1 MTPQNSFFDIL
12 RKESVRIILERLQGS
27 IIDKMDSFSIDEP
40 ANEKIEEQL
49 DNAYVNR
56 KGVPLA
62 MDVFKPKV
70 NPNTELPVIIV
81 IHGGGLVAGD
91 RRISRKLS
99 RTLAEKGYLVF
110 SIEYRLAPRANV
122 CEQLDDVCAGMDLI
136 GKKLVD
142 FNVDFTRIFLVSESA
157 GAYLATY
164 VAAMKN
170 STKLQNAIG
179 YQPTRMSFKALGL
192 FSGMFYTN
200 RQDPIGL
207 LLSEQ
212 FYGEKGNDGTFLQ
225 YTNPEHPEIVQNLP
239 PTFFVTSRGD
249 FLNRYTLDYHK
260 ALKKAGNDTHLLYY
274 GSKELIHAFPTLSP
288 DREETTEVIDKM
300 LAWFENQ
307 TTKAERKR
315 KMNKSEIKK
324 NNMVTERIES
334 GEITNQK
341 MWKFVKE
348 INSVSEERLDATAMI
363 SGGREYTYRQMF
375 RLWDRYAEV
384 FSALKI
390 NEKNKSRVAIIGNSC
405 AELIASIYA
414 LNMTG
419 TSISVVPTMEMF
431 FMDRFEQLLLT
442 EKITDL
448 IICSTLARP
457 EVMKLLLANKEKFG
471 LRNIIVIRET
481 EKGLPNGSMEK
492 MVIRMAYQ
500 QIRNMPGILF
510 MHKLLEKYEATP
522 ITYASSESKE
532 AAIIV
537 HTSGTTK
544 GIHKPI
550 PHSDKAV
557 NIAVTS
563 FLTNPLF
570 SQFSG
575 KRTIAA
581 ADIAGAYMLIDQ
593 IHLPLAMGCPIVFV
607 QLLGSPY
614 HSAKILEQNKIA
626 ILFTS
631 PMWFNYVV
639 AMPSPKNL
647 DLSCLEYVVL
657 GGASVS
663 ADAKKRYNEFL
674 QAHGADIKCANGY
687 GLSEICGACIVAP
700 PEFEDGRIGYP
711 LSHIKAKIFDEQE
724 KKFYDLADGPRTG
737 VLYLN
742 SPCVSSGKIDDT
754 VYFELEDV
762 DGEEYLCTY
771 DLVTVND
778 DGSLTCCGRAN
789 RYFVNNEG
797 IRFDAGIVETSIGE
811 QEGIGACA
819 IVPVYDKTLHDT
831 LPALYIQTI
840 TAGPLSEKTVKQ
852 ALCNVFIKDGKT
864 AETNL
869 PTQCV
874 IVDKLPM
881 TNTGKVSI
889 YDIQK
894 NGVSSGRYFRVDAI
908 RVKDALVD
916 IKLVPVSGH
925 EAFGSHGVPEEL
937 QKDLESLMGG
947 LGKLGLNSNPASP
960 ADAAEGQQMPQ
971 GFGYQ
976 QMPNFKP
983 QGFGYQPM
991 AEGQQMPQG
1000 FGYQQMPNFKPQG
1013 FGYQPMAEGQQAPQG
1028 FGYQQMPNF
1037 MTQGFGYQPMAEG
1050 QQMPQGFG
1058 YQQMPNFKPQGFGYQ
1073 QMPNFKPQGFGYQPM
1088 AEGQQAPQ
1096 GFGYQQMPNFKPQ
1109 GFGYQPM
1116 TEGQQMPQGFGYQ
1129 QMPNFKP
1136 QGFGYQPMTEGQQM
1150 PQGFGYQ
1157 QMPNFQPQGFGYQP
1171 AAEGQQAP
1179 QGFGYQQMPN
1189 FKPQGFGYQPMAEGQ
1204 QAPQGFGYQPMAE
1217 GQQMPQGFGY
1227 QPGSADAANGAQPF
1241 NGGMPAMMGQLMNIL
1256 GFFFKNSQNDYD
1268 YED

>member
-225 YTNPEHPEIVQNLP
+225 YTDPEHPEIVQNLP
-239 PTFFVTSRGD
+239 PTFLVTSRGD

-260 ALKKAGNDTHLLYY
+260 ALKKAGKDTHLLYY
-274 GSKELIHAFPTLSP
+274 GDKELTHSFPTLSP
-288 DREETTEVIDKM
+288 DRKESTEAIDKM

-307 TTKAERKR
+307 TVKVERKR
-315 KMNKSEIKK
+315 KMNKSEMKK
-324 NNMVTERIES
+324 NNMVANRIES
-334 GEITNQK
+334 GEIANQK
-341 MWKFVKE
+341 MWKFINEV
-348 INSVSEERLDATAMI
+348 NSVSEERLNATAII

-390 NEKNKSRVAIIGNSC
+390 NEKNLSRAAVIGMASG
-405 AELIASIYA
+405 EVVASIYA

-419 TSISVVPTMEMF
+419 ASISSVPSMEIF
-431 FMDRFEQLLLT
+431 FLERFEQLIIA
-442 EKITDL
+442 EKITDVV
-448 IICSTLARP
+448 ICSTFARP
-457 EVMKLLLANKEKFG
+457 EVLKMLLSKKEELG
-471 LRNIIVIRET
+471 LRNIIVLHDSD
-481 EKGLPNGSMEK
+481 KGLPNGSMEK
-492 MVIRMAYQ
+492 MAIRMAYQ
-500 QIRNMPGILF
+500 QIKNMPGILF

-522 ITYASSESKE
+522 ITYGTSESTE
-532 AAIIV
+532 ASLIV

-550 PHSDKAV
+550 PHSDKGVNSAV
-557 NIAVTS
+557 AS
-563 FLTNPLF
+563 FLTHPEF
-570 SQFSG
+570 SQFAG
-575 KRTIAA
+575 KRTIFSGDAS
-581 ADIAGAYMLIDQ
+581 GAYAIIDML
-593 IHLPLAMGCPIVFV
+593 HLPLALGCPIVIIPSFGFLT
-607 QLLGSPY
+607 QNT
-614 HSAKILEQNKIA
+614 KILEENKIA
-626 ILFTS
+626 ILFTG
-631 PMWFNYVV
+631 PMWFNMI
-639 AMPSPKNL
+639 MPKPVPKDL

-663 ADAKKRYNEFL
+663 ADAMKRYNEFL
-674 QAHGADIKCANGY
+674 QAHGANIKCANGY
-687 GLSEICGACIVAP
+687 GLSEACGACIVAA
-700 PEFEDGRIGYP
+700 PEREDAAIGYP
-711 LSHIKAKIFDEQE
+711 LPHVKVKIFDEQE
-724 KKFYDLADGPRTG
+724 QKFYDLADGPRTG
-737 VLYLN
+737 VLYLS
-742 SPCVSSGKIDDT
+742 SPSVSCGKIDDT
-754 VYFELEDV
+754 VFFELEEV

-771 DLVTVND
+771 DLVTVNE
-778 DGSLTCCGRAN
+778 DGSLACCGRAN

-797 IRFDAGIVETSIGE
+797 IRFDAGIVETSIGQQPNIE
-811 QEGIGACA
+811 ACA
-819 IVPVYDKTLHDT
+819 IVPDYSKLLHDT
-831 LPALYIQTI
+831 MPSLYV
-840 TAGPLSEKTVKQ
+840 KTVTSGPASVKTVQQ
-852 ALCNVFIKDGKT
+852 ALCNVFIRDGKI
-864 AETNL
+864 AETNM

-881 TNTGKVSI
+881 TTTGKVSV
-889 YDIQK
+889 YEIQK
-894 NGVSSGRYFRVDAI
+894 NGVENGKIFRIDSI
-908 RVKDALVD
+908 RANDELVD
-916 IKLVPVSGH
+916 IKLTPAVGSIVFTGHGAPV
-925 EAFGSHGVPEEL
+925 EL
-937 QKDLESLMGG
+937 QKDMDDYFGG
-947 LGKLGLNSNPASP
+947 MSKLIG
-960 ADAAEGQQMPQ
+960 
-971 GFGYQ
+971 
-976 QMPNFKP
+976 FKP
-983 QGFGYQPM
+983 PK
-991 AEGQQMPQG
+991 ADD
-1000 FGYQQMPNFKPQG
+1000 
-1013 FGYQPMAEGQQAPQG
+1013 GQQA
-1028 FGYQQMPNF
+1028 
-1037 MTQGFGYQPMAEG
+1037 
-1050 QQMPQGFG
+1050 
-1058 YQQMPNFKPQGFGYQ
+1058 
-1073 QMPNFKPQGFGYQPM
+1073 
-1088 AEGQQAPQ
+1088 
-1096 GFGYQQMPNFKPQ
+1096 
-1109 GFGYQPM
+1109 
-1116 TEGQQMPQGFGYQ
+1116 
-1129 QMPNFKP
+1129 
-1136 QGFGYQPMTEGQQM
+1136 

-1157 QMPNFQPQGFGYQP
+1157 QMPNFQPQGFGYQQMP
-1171 AAEGQQAP
+1171 NFQP
-1179 QGFGYQQMPN
+1179 QSFGYQQMPN
-1189 FKPQGFGYQPMAEGQ
+1189 FQPQGFGYQPMAEGQ
-1204 QAPQGFGYQPMAE
+1204 QAPQGFNYQ
-1217 GQQMPQGFGY
+1217 Q
-1227 QPGSADAANGAQPF
+1227 
-1241 NGGMPAMMGQLMNIL
+1241 MPAMMSQLMNIL
-1256 GFFFKNSQNDYD
+1256 GLYFKNSQDDYD